1 MKIIISESQY
11 RLIKEIKNLEDKIF
25 KLSKFDY
32 DLAKELA
39 ISQGLKIEDIIV
51 NQVRKIC
58 DELLDGYYNDV
69 IVEDGRIY
77 ILMKGEK
84 TYFFDDYLSKISKQL
99 PSRYHNRIKFKF
111 EKDFTAEVEFDKDG
125 EEYEVT
131 LTKTLEDGSEFELT
145 GRLTQYSSG
154 RSDEWEFEPDYVSD
168 DDYYAEMWEVIDEYI
183 VDNIPY

>member
-1 MKIIISESQY
+1 MKIIITESQY
-11 RLIKEIKNLEDKIF
+11 RLIKEIKNIEDKIF

-99 PSRYHNRIKFKF
+99 PSRYHRRRRCHNQ
-111 EKDFTAEVEFDKDG
+111 
-125 EEYEVT
+125 
-131 LTKTLEDGSEFELT
+131 ELSVP
-145 GRLTQYSSG
+145 LVVQ
-154 RSDEWEFEPDYVSD
+154 
-168 DDYYAEMWEVIDEYI
+168 
-183 VDNIPY
+183 N